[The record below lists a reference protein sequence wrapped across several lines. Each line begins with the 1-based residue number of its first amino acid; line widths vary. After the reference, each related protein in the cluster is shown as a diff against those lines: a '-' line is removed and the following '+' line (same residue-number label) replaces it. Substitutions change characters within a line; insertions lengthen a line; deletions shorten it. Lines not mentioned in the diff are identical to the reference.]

1 MEHVRTAGELR
12 AKSAVLD
19 DWCTKLGRDP
29 RQIERTVAVNA
40 GEVGDWQAYLD
51 AGAEHLIL
59 MTGPPFDLDPLRKL
73 LVLGPFVAVVS
84 SPTGSSASA
93 LPIRRSDGVAEPSAN
108 SYAFSHR
115 K

>member
-1 MEHVRTAGELR
+1 MRAATRAHRRLIVAELADAWNTFGPPANYAR
-12 AKSAVLD
+12 KSAVLD

-73 LVLGPFVAVVS
+73 LD
-84 SPTGSSASA
+84 SA
-93 LPIRRSDGVAEPSAN
+93 RS
-108 SYAFSHR
+108 
-115 K
+115 